1 MPNQFFGK
9 GNLAD
14 APTLKVVK
22 IGGEDRHVAEMRVM
36 FDEYRYN
43 EEKQEYEQKG
53 GFWMQVS
60 QWDEGGQN
68 AARLLRKGAR
78 VKVEGSLRQF
88 MYTPDGAKE
97 PVPGFQVVADE
108 IALCLGSRIES
119 ISFAPKRERE
129 TEPA

>member
-1 MPNQFFGK
+1 MSNQFFGK

-14 APTLKVVK
+14 APALKVVK
-22 IGGEDRHVAEMRVM
+22 VGGEDRHVAEMRVM

-43 EEKQEYEQKG
+43 DAKQEYEQAG

-60 QWDEGGQN
+60 MWDEGGKN

-78 VKVEGSLRQF
+78 VKVEGTLRQF

-108 IALCLGSRIES
+108 VTLCLGSRIES
-119 ISFAPKRERE
+119 IAYAPKRERE
-129 TEPA
+129 AEPA